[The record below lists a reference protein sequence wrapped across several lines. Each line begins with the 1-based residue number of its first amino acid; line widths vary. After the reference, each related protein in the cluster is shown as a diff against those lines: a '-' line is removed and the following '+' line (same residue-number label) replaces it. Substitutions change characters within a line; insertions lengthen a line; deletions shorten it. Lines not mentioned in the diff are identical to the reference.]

1 MKIAKCLTERTFS
14 LYAGTRTET
23 EQMIQFST
31 DGETRE
37 QPESKLKNYG
47 FIALASAQ
55 CLVIVDTED

>member
-1 MKIAKCLTERTFS
+1 MRGFPLMKIAKCLTERTFL
-14 LYAGTRTET
+14 LYAGTGTET

-47 FIALASAQ
+47 FIALASA
-55 CLVIVDTED
+55 